1 MANSKEAKARIKINK
16 LLEESGW
23 RFFDTKKGQ
32 ANIQLEP
39 NVKITQKDIDA
50 FGEDFETTKNGYID
64 FLLLD
69 EKGFPLVILE
79 AKKGEKDP
87 LDGKEQARRYAKNEN
102 ARFVILSNGNLHYFW
117 DLERGD
123 PEIIT
128 EFPTQES
135 LTHRL
140 DFKPDNKRLAD
151 EEVSDDYI
159 AFTQNPNFKDDLR
172 YQDEETR
179 IKYLWDEGLR
189 ILRPYQLK
197 SIHAL
202 QKSAESGNDRF
213 LFEMATGTGKTLIS
227 AAIIKLF
234 LRTGNA
240 KRILFLVDRLE
251 LEDQAQKNFVQYLSN
266 DFHSVVYKQ
275 NRDDWKKADIVVSTV
290 QSLSAQDK
298 YKKLFSPTDFDLVIA
313 DESHRAIGGNSRAV
327 FEYFIGYK
335 LGLTATPKDYLK
347 NVDPQKLSAK
357 DPRAWE
363 RRQLLDTYTT
373 FGCPNGDPTFRYSLL
388 DGVKDGFLINPIVSD
403 ARTDITAELLSEKGY
418 AVMVENEEGEESEE
432 TFFQRDFERK
442 FFSEKTNRVFCQTFL
457 ENALKDPISGEIG
470 KSIIFCVSQ
479 KHASKVTQML
489 NKMASQLWPDKYNS
503 DFAVQI
509 TSNITDSQQF
519 TINFANNN
527 LNGHTKFLEN
537 YKSSKTRVCVT
548 VGMMTTGYDC
558 QDILNLAFMR
568 PLFSPTDFIQIKG
581 RGTRKF
587 VFEYT
592 DEYNEKHKH
601 EKENFKLFDFFAN
614 CEYFEEKFDYDEIL
628 KLPVKQKG
636 TGGEGPV
643 GVDIDEIEVFNPDK
657 VKILTDID
665 QKSKEERSNKFI
677 VAISTIGAILF
688 GIGAIMFVASN
699 WREIPDLM
707 KVLIL
712 LGSTFGAYY
721 LGYLFKYDKKNL
733 PKVGIS
739 LFFLGALLF
748 GASIFLIAQIYHINA
763 NAHSLVLIWL
773 IGVLPLIYAFR
784 SEPIAALSSLLF
796 FIWIGLFIFRGGRFN
811 ESMFL
816 SFPVI
821 YLSAG
826 ILLFSIGG
834 LHYLEPQLAK
844 IARIFRIA
852 GIKIAILSLFLL
864 TFKFFSGYINNW
876 LNNARALEEMSS
888 QLMIGIVLF
897 SVLAFFGLVINLLFN
912 PSQSKTNSFESGA
925 ALGLLSFTLLFFF
938 FPTESSIYTVIYNL
952 LFAGLTLFLI
962 YIGYQKSDIKIVNTG
977 VFWLSVFILA
987 KYFDFFWDLI
997 GRSLFFII
1005 GGLILVLGGIAMERK
1020 RKQIK
1025 EDFTKLNA

>member
-16 LLEESGW
+16 LLEKSSW
-23 RFFDTKKGQ
+23 RFFDTEKGQ

-50 FGEDFETTKNGYID
+50 FGEDFETTKNGFID

-69 EKGFPLVILE
+69 DKGFPLVILE

-135 LTHRL
+135 LLHRL

-151 EEVSDDYI
+151 EEVNADYI
-159 AFTQNPNFKDDLR
+159 ALTQNPNFKDDPR

-251 LEDQAQKNFVQYLSN
+251 LEDQAQKNFIQYLSN
-266 DFHSVVYKQ
+266 DFQSVIYKQ
-275 NRDDWKKADIVVSTV
+275 NRDDWKKSDIVVSTV

-347 NVDPQKLSAK
+347 NVDPQQLSAK

-373 FGCPNGDPTFRYSLL
+373 FGCSNGEPTFRYSLL
-388 DGVKDGFLINPIVSD
+388 DGVKDGYLINPIVSD

-418 AVMVENEEGEESEE
+418 AVMVENEDGEEAEE
-432 TFFQRDFERK
+432 TFFQRDFEKK

-479 KHASKVTQML
+479 KHASKVAQML

-509 TSNITDSQQF
+509 TSNIADSQQF

-558 QDILNLAFMR
+558 QDILNLALMR
-568 PLFSPTDFIQIKG
+568 PIFSPTDFIQIKG

-592 DEYNEKHKH
+592 DEYGEKHKH

-636 TGGEGPV
+636 TGTEGPV
-643 GVDIDEIEVFNPDK
+643 GVDIDEIEVFDPDK
-657 VKILTDID
+657 VKTLTEKPVGIEGMKVDRRLFEKAREELQEDEEIKTAVKNEQWDKAVHIVRERYEDKPKLFLNLEKIRKSENLDRRLSWREFLERIFGLID
-665 QKSKEERSNKFI
+665 KFKDKNELLEEECEKFI
-677 VAISTIGAILF
+677 SIYKPENKYVPYIKNYLKAYVTDEKFRDIINNKHFAELNVYAGFTMSEFKALNG
-688 GIGAIMFVASN
+688 
-699 WREIPDLM
+699 WRETVPEYVKDY
-707 KVLIL
+707 V
-712 LGSTFGAYY
+712 
-721 LGYLFKYDKKNL
+721 
-733 PKVGIS
+733 
-739 LFFLGALLF
+739 
-748 GASIFLIAQIYHINA
+748 
-763 NAHSLVLIWL
+763 
-773 IGVLPLIYAFR
+773 
-784 SEPIAALSSLLF
+784 
-796 FIWIGLFIFRGGRFN
+796 
-811 ESMFL
+811 
-816 SFPVI
+816 PVNQ
-821 YLSAG
+821 
-826 ILLFSIGG
+826 FM
-834 LHYLEPQLAK
+834 
-844 IARIFRIA
+844 R
-852 GIKIAILSLFLL
+852 
-864 TFKFFSGYINNW
+864 
-876 LNNARALEEMSS
+876 
-888 QLMIGIVLF
+888 
-897 SVLAFFGLVINLLFN
+897 
-912 PSQSKTNSFESGA
+912 
-925 ALGLLSFTLLFFF
+925 
-938 FPTESSIYTVIYNL
+938 
-952 LFAGLTLFLI
+952 
-962 YIGYQKSDIKIVNTG
+962 
-977 VFWLSVFILA
+977 
-987 KYFDFFWDLI
+987 
-997 GRSLFFII
+997 
-1005 GGLILVLGGIAMERK
+1005 
-1020 RKQIK
+1020 
-1025 EDFTKLNA
+1025 

>member
-1 MANSKEAKARIKINK
+1 MTNSKEAKARIKINK

-23 RFFDTKKGQ
+23 RFFDTEKGP
-32 ANIQLEP
+32 ANIQVEP

-50 FGEDFETTKNGYID
+50 FGEDFETTRNGFVD

-69 EKGFPLVILE
+69 DKGFPLVILE

-87 LDGKEQARRYAKNEN
+87 LDGKEQARRYAKSEN

-135 LTHRL
+135 LIHRL

-151 EEVSDDYI
+151 EEVNDDYV
-159 AFTQNPNFKDDLR
+159 ALTQNPNFKDDPR
-172 YQDEETR
+172 YQNEETR
-179 IKYLWDEGLR
+179 TKYLWDEGLR

-227 AAIIKLF
+227 AAVIKLF

-240 KRILFLVDRLE
+240 KRVLFLVDRLE

-266 DFHSVVYKQ
+266 DFQSVIYKQ

-335 LGLTATPKDYLK
+335 LGLTATPKNYLK

-373 FGCPNGDPTFRYSLL
+373 FGCSNGEPTFRYSLL
-388 DGVKDGFLINPIVSD
+388 DGVRDGYLINPIVAD

-418 AVMVENEEGEESEE
+418 AVMVENEDGTEQEE
-432 TFFQRDFERK
+432 TFFQKDFEKK

-470 KSIIFCVSQ
+470 KSIVFCVSQ

-509 TSNITDSQQF
+509 TSNIADAQQM

-558 QDILNLAFMR
+558 QDILNLALMR
-568 PLFSPTDFIQIKG
+568 PIFSPTDFIQIKG
-581 RGTRKF
+581 RGTRKHT
-587 VFEYT
+587 FEYT
-592 DEYNEKHKH
+592 DEYGEKHTR
-601 EKENFKLFDFFAN
+601 EKENFKLLDFFAN
-614 CEYFEEKFDYDEIL
+614 CEYFEKKFDYDEVL
-628 KLPVKQKG
+628 KLPAKQKG
-636 TGGEGPV
+636 TGTEGPI
-643 GVDIDEIEVFNPDK
+643 GVDIDEIEIFDPDK
-657 VKILTDID
+657 VKTLTEKPVGIEGMKVDRKLFEKAREELQEDEEIKTAVKNEQWDKAVHIVREKYEDKPKLFLNLDKIRKSENLDRRLSWREFLERIFGRID
-665 QKSKEERSNKFI
+665 RFKDKDELLEEECEKFI
-677 VAISTIGAILF
+677 SIYKPESKYVPYIKNYL
-688 GIGAIMFVASN
+688 
-699 WREIPDLM
+699 
-707 KVLIL
+707 K
-712 LGSTFGAYY
+712 AYVTDE
-721 LGYLFKYDKKNL
+721 K
-733 PKVGIS
+733 
-739 LFFLGALLF
+739 
-748 GASIFLIAQIYHINA
+748 
-763 NAHSLVLIWL
+763 
-773 IGVLPLIYAFR
+773 FR
-784 SEPIAALSSLLF
+784 DI
-796 FIWIGLFIFRGGRFN
+796 
-811 ESMFL
+811 
-816 SFPVI
+816 
-821 YLSAG
+821 
-826 ILLFSIGG
+826 
-834 LHYLEPQLAK
+834 
-844 IARIFRIA
+844 
-852 GIKIAILSLFLL
+852 
-864 TFKFFSGYINNW
+864 INNKHFAE
-876 LNNARALEEMSS
+876 LNVYAGFSMPEFKALN
-888 QLMIGIVLF
+888 GWRDIVPEY
-897 SVLAFFGLVINLLFN
+897 VKDYVPINQFM
-912 PSQSKTNSFESGA
+912 K
-925 ALGLLSFTLLFFF
+925 
-938 FPTESSIYTVIYNL
+938 
-952 LFAGLTLFLI
+952 
-962 YIGYQKSDIKIVNTG
+962 
-977 VFWLSVFILA
+977 
-987 KYFDFFWDLI
+987 
-997 GRSLFFII
+997 
-1005 GGLILVLGGIAMERK
+1005 
-1020 RKQIK
+1020 
-1025 EDFTKLNA
+1025 